1 MHPGIN
7 KPFDR
12 IAKEF
17 AEEAPLLFLHLL
29 GIAPPGSKV
38 VLEPLRPETA
48 PQVVMPDYV
57 ASLSIDGKNPCI
69 FHVEF
74 FLQYRKDV
82 PTTMARYGGSL
93 AWQYLRPVKSILL
106 LLRDEG
112 VPDDIPASGEF
123 AFGETRLTHP
133 FRTVRL
139 WDLDP
144 EPVLSSGD
152 PGLLPWALLMKLGR
166 DEAVRLGAEVGGS
179 GNEQWIARFLTLGS
193 LRYHRHE
200 LEQMLGGG
208 GPQMGL
214 VEAIMQGSS
223 LVREAV
229 QEEREQGRVEGEAQ
243 GLARG
248 EAKGQAEEA
257 RRLLRMALADRF
269 PGLETM
275 PEIDRIAN
283 IPDLESLLI
292 QHAIRSLDR
301 DSVAQAILSAVPDSY
316 KIL

>member
-17 AEEAPLLFLHLL
+17 ADEAPLLFLHLL

-93 AWQYLRPVKSILL
+93 AWQYLRPVTSILL
-106 LLRDEG
+106 LLKDDS
-112 VPDDIPASGEF
+112 VPDDVPAFGEF
-123 AFGETRLTHP
+123 GIGETRLRHP

-144 EPVLSSGD
+144 EPVLTSGD
-152 PGLLPWALLMKLGR
+152 PALLPWALLMKLGR
-166 DEAVRLGAEVGGS
+166 DEAVRLGAQVGDS
-179 GNEQWIARFLTLGS
+179 GN
-193 LRYHRHE
+193 
-200 LEQMLGGG
+200 
-208 GPQMGL
+208 
-214 VEAIMQGSS
+214 V
-223 LVREAV
+223 
-229 QEEREQGRVEGEAQ
+229 
-243 GLARG
+243 
-248 EAKGQAEEA
+248 
-257 RRLLRMALADRF
+257 
-269 PGLETM
+269 
-275 PEIDRIAN
+275 
-283 IPDLESLLI
+283 
-292 QHAIRSLDR
+292 
-301 DSVAQAILSAVPDSY
+301 
-316 KIL
+316 